1 MSKSP
6 TPYLN
11 HILEET
17 SFLLSVFD
25 NSDQTLA
32 GFTNDETLKRA
43 VVRSIEIIGEASKKI
58 TSYFKQHHS
67 SIEWKNMAGMRDRLI
82 HNYMGVDYTIV
93 WDVLKT
99 RIPILHQQIE
109 TLLGE
114 ID

>member
-1 MSKSP
+1 MSKSL

-17 SFLLSVFD
+17 SFLVSVL
-25 NSDQTLA
+25 NNGQTLK
-32 GFTNDETLKRA
+32 GFINDETLKRA

-58 TSYFKQHHS
+58 PSSFKQHHS

-82 HNYMGVDYTIV
+82 HNYMGVDYSIV

-99 RIPILHQQIE
+99 RIPILHLQIK
-109 TLLGE
+109 TLLDE

>member
-6 TPYLN
+6 APYLN

-17 SFLLSVFD
+17 SFPLSVF
-25 NSDQTLA
+25 NNDQTLA
-32 GFTNDETLKRA
+32 GFINDETLKLA

-58 TSYFKQHHS
+58 PSSFKQHHS
-67 SIEWKNMAGMRDRLI
+67 SIEWRNMAGKRDRLI

-99 RIPILHQQIE
+99 RIPILHLQIE

>member
-17 SFLLSVFD
+17 SFLLSVF
-25 NSDQTLA
+25 NNDQTLA
-32 GFTNDETLKRA
+32 GFINDETLKRA
-43 VVRSIEIIGEASKKI
+43 VVGSIEIIGEASKKI
-58 TSYFKQHHS
+58 PSSFKQHHP
-67 SIEWKNMAGMRDRLI
+67 SIEWKNMAGMCDRLI

-99 RIPILHQQIE
+99 RIPILHLQIK
-109 TLLGE
+109 TLLDE